1 MFFKC
6 HALIAIKLV
15 GIVFKRL
22 IYCIYSPCYLRNA
35 TKQCDYSGSSREE
48 NECMYAHSMEE
59 LREWRQ
65 RHEYRFMKLNKAK
78 KMELFSWLD
87 NLAYEEAS
95 AEEAEEVVR
104 E

>member
-1 MFFKC
+1 M
-6 HALIAIKLV
+6 A
-15 GIVFKRL
+15 
-22 IYCIYSPCYLRNA
+22 
-35 TKQCDYSGSSREE
+35 
-48 NECMYAHSMEE
+48 E

-104 E
+104 EWSDICFRFYYASATEGGAGGIMFSGCPSVHPAFSLSRYLKNYLRYELQT